1 MHISIRTTS
10 SKIASDIIYRCYR
23 AMKTTAAASPSN
35 IRNEGGDTGVK
46 NTTTLIS
53 NRSRKLADQKEEKDR
68 KLLSQLMSNAN
79 ARTGPEQ
86 PDGRDSVRNTLVPA
100 LNCDYSLCLTIHRL
114 L

>member
-1 MHISIRTTS
+1 MHISMRTTS
-10 SKIASDIIYRCYR
+10 SKIASDIIHRCYR
-23 AMKTTAAASPSN
+23 AMKTTVAASPSN

-79 ARTGPEQ
+79 ARAGPEQ
-86 PDGRDSVRNTLVPA
+86 PDGGDSVRNILY
-100 LNCDYSLCLTIHRL
+100 YSSTCTEL
-114 L
+114 